1 MNDLK
6 LIRDIQILYN
16 KDVYF
21 WGAGKIGMESAA
33 LIEGCNINVV
43 GFCDNNEQLEG
54 SYIKKY
60 KVFSPKEI
68 KAKIIQNDNIV
79 IVITSNYLEQIHQ
92 QLVQMGMDS
101 ENIFSKFALY
111 YSLLRNIDCVLIPDN
126 YRDSYKRKY
135 GRWKIINHKRA
146 DYRFSFKYYAY
157 NWEKI
162 IQDNP
167 IVIYQPGKVASTTLF
182 QSIKSCGMEVIQ
194 THALAYREEFM
205 DKDMKDLYSEFRN
218 SCSQKHNIKIIS
230 GVREPIKRD
239 ISYLFEHINL
249 PFVEL
254 YDTFDNDLL
263 QDLQDCLGK
272 FFTAKVDRFQDMS
285 PTLIHHMIRVNGG
298 IFQWFERELRQ
309 VYQINILDYPFD
321 KEKGYAIIKKE
332 NVELLI
338 YKMEK
343 LDNLETV
350 IGDFIGIDNF
360 RIRNTNL
367 ASDRDYRYA
376 YKQVLDTVQLPES
389 YINLYYMDNVYMDHF
404 YTKKEKD
411 NFLRQWRRNSE

>member
-1 MNDLK
+1 
-6 LIRDIQILYN
+6 
-16 KDVYF
+16 
-21 WGAGKIGMESAA
+21 
-33 LIEGCNINVV
+33 
-43 GFCDNNEQLEG
+43 
-54 SYIKKY
+54 
-60 KVFSPKEI
+60 
-68 KAKIIQNDNIV
+68 
-79 IVITSNYLEQIHQ
+79 
-92 QLVQMGMDS
+92 
-101 ENIFSKFALY
+101 
-111 YSLLRNIDCVLIPDN
+111 
-126 YRDSYKRKY
+126 
-135 GRWKIINHKRA
+135 
-146 DYRFSFKYYAY
+146 
-157 NWEKI
+157 
-162 IQDNP
+162 
-167 IVIYQPGKVASTTLF
+167 
-182 QSIKSCGMEVIQ
+182 
-194 THALAYREEFM
+194 
-205 DKDMKDLYSEFRN
+205 
-218 SCSQKHNIKIIS
+218 
-230 GVREPIKRD
+230 
-239 ISYLFEHINL
+239 
-249 PFVEL
+249 
-254 YDTFDNDLL
+254 
-263 QDLQDCLGK
+263 
-272 FFTAKVDRFQDMS
+272 MS